1 MNAIRRLSLV
11 PVAAV
16 ALLAGCATSHMDRSY
31 EYRVVRGVTHST
43 DLQEK
48 LNKVGAEGFV
58 VVSSQTLP
66 EREGQQ
72 AITIVIL
79 QKGK

>member
-1 MNAIRRLSLV
+1 MNAIRRLSIV
-11 PVAAV
+11 AVAA
-16 ALLAGCATSHMDRSY
+16 ALLTGCATSHTDRSF

-79 QKGK
+79 QKRK